1 MSDRVTQSDSNSV
14 GPQRVYIP
22 STLRTVTSLVDTD
35 QIPVLGGTAFA
46 VTAALRESYVSGDD
60 EELAEVAQR
69 DAARASLRLLAIEG
83 AADPADDDDETDGD
97 SGDERPAVAEAFGRR
112 RVVVVA
118 DVDDVRPRPDL
129 DAAVVKIPGAVSR
142 EQIVS
147 VLVDGAA
154 AEPVVNRAIDLID
167 AADMGDEDAELA
179 VGDVDDHDLAWFAT
193 QELPFLVEL
202 L

>member
-1 MSDRVTQSDSNSV
+1 MSDGDSA
-14 GPQRVYIP
+14 GAQRVYIP
-22 STLRTVTSLVDTD
+22 STLRIVTSLVDTD

-46 VTAALRESYVSGDD
+46 VTAALREAYAAGDD

-83 AADPADDDDETDGD
+83 ATSADTDAEDPASEPDE
-97 SGDERPAVAEAFGRR
+97 SAAAAAAFARR

-118 DVDDVRPRPDL
+118 DVDEANPRPDL
-129 DAAVVKIPGAVSR
+129 DAAVVKIAGAVSR

-147 VLVDGAA
+147 VLVDGAE
-154 AEPVVNRAIDLID
+154 AEPVIARAIELID
-167 AADMGDEDAELA
+167 AADLGDEDAELA
-179 VGDVDDHDLAWFAT
+179 IGDADDHDLAWFAT

>member
-1 MSDRVTQSDSNSV
+1 MSDGDSA
-14 GPQRVYIP
+14 GAQRVYIP
-22 STLRTVTSLVDTD
+22 STLRIVTSLVDTD

-46 VTAALRESYVSGDD
+46 VTAALREAYAAGDD

-83 AADPADDDDETDGD
+83 ATSADTDAEDPASEPDE
-97 SGDERPAVAEAFGRR
+97 SAAAAAAFARR

-118 DVDDVRPRPDL
+118 DVDEANPRPDL
-129 DAAVVKIPGAVSR
+129 DAAVVKIAGAVSR

-147 VLVDGAA
+147 VLVDGAE
-154 AEPVVNRAIDLID
+154 AEPVVARAIELID
-167 AADMGDEDAELA
+167 AADLGDEDAELA
-179 VGDVDDHDLAWFAT
+179 IGDADDHDLAWFAT

>member
-1 MSDRVTQSDSNSV
+1 MSDGESAGT
-14 GPQRVYIP
+14 QRVYIP
-22 STLRTVTSLVDTD
+22 STLRIVTALVDTD

-46 VTAALRESYVSGDD
+46 VTAALREAYAAGDD

-69 DAARASLRLLAIEG
+69 DASRASLRLLAIEG
-83 AADPADDDDETDGD
+83 AADPDAESGVETE
-97 SGDERPAVAEAFGRR
+97 SAESPAAAAAFARR

-129 DAAVVKIPGAVSR
+129 DAAVVKIAGAVTR

-147 VLVDGAA
+147 VLVDGAE
-154 AEPVVNRAIDLID
+154 AEPIVARAIDLID
-167 AADMGDEDAELA
+167 AADLGDEDAELA